1 MMLIE
6 RKVPKEISYE
16 GQRVDLFGWRKF
28 EVLSENQ
35 LNELRNYEP
44 TLIDVT
50 SDYNKPEGL
59 EDFKIQKNES
69 GQHIISY
76 KENGAYEIHH
86 ADQDENSGAIL
97 TSINGNKG
105 PNTKFVAM
113 MMKQATNLTSQGHTV
128 RIVAKEDM
136 LKKYHKFANK
146 IKEKDGLH
154 NISISDV
161 QLHKAEYNRKEDA
174 YEQLHKFYLIPS
186 TISEAIRILSKG
198 K

>member
-6 RKVPKEISYE
+6 RKVPKEISYD
-16 GQRVDLFGWRKF
+16 GQRADLFGWRKF

-35 LNELRNYEP
+35 LNELIDYEP

-86 ADQDENSGAIL
+86 AVQDENSGAIL

-113 MMKQATNLTSQGHTV
+113 MMTQATTLTSHGHTV

-136 LKKYHKFANK
+136 LKKV
-146 IKEKDGLH
+146 
-154 NISISDV
+154 S
-161 QLHKAEYNRKEDA
+161 
-174 YEQLHKFYLIPS
+174 
-186 TISEAIRILSKG
+186 
-198 K
+198 